1 MKKIDPSIAQILI
14 LVIILTLMIALTCC
28 KSVRYVPIESSTRD
42 STAVVSRDTV
52 REVIH
57 TRVTD
62 SVNTTTYIN
71 QVVDTLGRQLSKE
84 TVITREIYHNET
96 ELVLRLQRTIDSLMA
111 VNESKAQIP
120 VTVDTKAKTSIWSP
134 LIPCFINIIIL
145 AAFALYLWRKKRSNP
160 P

>member
-28 KSVRYVPIESSTRD
+28 TSVRYVPIESSTRD
-42 STAVVSRDTV
+42 SAAVITRDTV

-57 TRVTD
+57 SRVTD
-62 SVNTTTYIN
+62 SVNTTTFIN

-111 VNESKAQIP
+111 VNESKTQEP
-120 VTVDTKAKTSIWSP
+120 VPVETKTKTSIWST
-134 LIPCFINIIIL
+134 LIPYLINIIIL
-145 AAFALYLWRKKRSNP
+145 AAFALYLWRKKRNQP